1 MKKEN
6 KRLTQ
11 DNKSNNGS
19 ADIEIRT
26 FSDLKNFLKQNKLVV
41 FLICLFTLLI
51 YANIITGDFV
61 NLDDYSVILTGPEYQ
76 DIWSSIKSLDGYRI
90 TMTIMVKLF
99 GINSSALHILSIV
112 THMINGVLVFILLYI
127 LFGKQVSLMG
137 TFMFLS
143 HPANTEVIS
152 WHAGYPYAA
161 RAVLINLILIFFA
174 LFKKTKEKKFLI
186 ASSLV
191 YIFSLIFYRGGG
203 WVLISPFLLVLM
215 DQFILEE
222 KVKFKNIVEYLPYLI
237 SSLIFAAILLPG
249 FFKGRISDLQTLY
262 YVDIESSTPLIN
274 RLPYTIYMEFK
285 TLAYPM
291 NLSIYREGNYIS
303 PAEYT
308 LMVFVTMAVI
318 FSIFYFLK
326 KDRRIS
332 GLMLMI
338 LFAILPSFSP
348 IIIAWITADRYFY
361 IPSVFS
367 SAIISIAI
375 VWIDNKLKKNKNKK
389 GVVKKEKA
397 DKRGFAFYAPLF
409 IILFYSVRTIIRNND
424 LRNSKNLWIA
434 TRKTAPY
441 SYRVYNNMGD
451 VLANEGDL
459 EGALENFK
467 ISVALKPD
475 YADAVHNIGHIYM
488 VQKKYDLAKKYLEKS
503 LEMNPRLFPSA
514 YKLGIIY
521 AEEGNYENSKKYF
534 EQCLEYNPTYIYC
547 AEGLQKI
554 LQTMDQK

>member
-1 MKKEN
+1 MKKKKE
-6 KRLTQ
+6 KI
-11 DNKSNNGS
+11 DSDKEAANNE
-19 ADIEIRT
+19 DDREIKT
-26 FSDLKNFLKQNKLVV
+26 FSDIGDFLKKNKLVV
-41 FLICLFTLLI
+41 IFICLFTLLI

-61 NLDDYSVILTGPEYQ
+61 NLDDYSKILAGPEYK
-76 DIWSSIKSLDGYRI
+76 DIWSSIKSLDGYRV

-99 GINSSALHILSIV
+99 GINSSALHVLSIV
-112 THMINGVLVFILLYI
+112 THMVNGILVFILLYI
-127 LFGKQVSLMG
+127 LFGKKVSLMG

-143 HPANTEVIS
+143 HPVNTEVLS

-161 RAVLINLILIFFA
+161 RGTLILLILIFFA
-174 LFKKTKEKKFLI
+174 LYKKTGRKKFLT

-215 DQFILEE
+215 DQFILED
-222 KVKFKNIVEYLPYLI
+222 KIKLKNITEYLPYLI

-249 FFKGRISDLQTLY
+249 FFKGRLSDLQTLY
-262 YVDIESSTPLIN
+262 YVDIESSTPLVN
-274 RLPYTIYMEFK
+274 RIPYTIYMEFK

-291 NLSIYREGNYIS
+291 NLSIYREGKYIS
-303 PAEYT
+303 PAEFT
-308 LMVFVTMAVI
+308 FMVFITMTVI
-318 FSIFYFLK
+318 FLIFYFLK

-332 GLMLMI
+332 GLMLMM

-348 IIIAWITADRYFY
+348 VIIAWITADRYFY
-361 IPSVFS
+361 IPSIFS
-367 SAIISIAI
+367 SAIISIAL
-375 VWIDNKLKKNKNKK
+375 VWIDNKLAKNKK
-389 GVVKKEKA
+389 GKVKNKIENRKN
-397 DKRGFAFYAPLF
+397 FSFYATIF
-409 IILFYSVRTIIRNND
+409 IIIFYSVRTIIRNND

-534 EQCLEYNPTYIYC
+534 EQCLEYNPTDTYC

-554 LQTMDQK
+554 LQIMDQK

>member
-1 MKKEN
+1 MKKKKE
-6 KRLTQ
+6 KI
-11 DNKSNNGS
+11 DSDKEAANNE
-19 ADIEIRT
+19 DDREIKT
-26 FSDLKNFLKQNKLVV
+26 FSDIGDFLKKNKLVV
-41 FLICLFTLLI
+41 IFICLFTLLI

-61 NLDDYSVILTGPEYQ
+61 NLDDYSKILAGPEYK
-76 DIWSSIKSLDGYRI
+76 DIWSSIKSLDGYRV

-99 GINSSALHILSIV
+99 GINSSALHVLSIV
-112 THMINGVLVFILLYI
+112 THMVNGILVFILLYI
-127 LFGKQVSLMG
+127 LFGKKVSLMG

-143 HPANTEVIS
+143 HPVNTEVLS

-161 RAVLINLILIFFA
+161 RGTLILLILIFFA
-174 LFKKTKEKKFLI
+174 LYKKTGRKKFLT

-215 DQFILEE
+215 DQFILED
-222 KVKFKNIVEYLPYLI
+222 KIKLKNITEYLPYLI

-249 FFKGRISDLQTLY
+249 FFKGRLSDLQTLY
-262 YVDIESSTPLIN
+262 YVDIESSTPLVN
-274 RLPYTIYMEFK
+274 RIPFTIYMEFK

-291 NLSIYREGNYIS
+291 DLSIYREGKYIS
-303 PAEYT
+303 PTEFT
-308 LMVFVTMAVI
+308 FMVFATMAVI
-318 FSIFYFLK
+318 FFIFYFLK

-332 GLMLMI
+332 GLMLMM

-375 VWIDNKLKKNKNKK
+375 VWVDDKLEKNKSKR
-389 GVVKKEKA
+389 GVIKKEKA
-397 DKRGFAFYAPLF
+397 DKRGFSFYAPLF
-409 IILFYSVRTIIRNND
+409 IILFYSVRTVIRNND
-424 LRNSKNLWIA
+424 FRNSKNLWIA

-488 VQKKYDLAKKYLEKS
+488 VEGNFPLAKKYLEKS
-503 LEMNPRLFPSA
+503 LEMNPRLYPSA

-521 AEEGNYENSKKYF
+521 AEEGEYEKSKEYF
-534 EQCLEYNPTYIYC
+534 EQCLKYEPTDADC
-547 AEGLQKI
+547 NNGLQRV
-554 LQTMDQK
+554 LQAIGRK